1 MLDPEG
7 ESRHG
12 AAMSQLHMSKVAVAC
27 ASLDALAARQ
37 RTRLTDGIVPL
48 VTRFMPK
55 RAGELVGGSLY
66 WIVKHR
72 LIARQL
78 IIGFATA
85 EDGRAI
91 VRLDPLLIRTR
102 AAPKR
107 AHQGWRYLA
116 AADAPA
122 DLDGEPDGLD
132 LLPPALLGKL
142 AGLALV

>member
-1 MLDPEG
+1 
-7 ESRHG
+7 
-12 AAMSQLHMSKVAVAC
+12 MSKVAVAC
-27 ASLDALAARQ
+27 DSLDALAARQ
-37 RTRLTDGIVPL
+37 RTRLTDGVVPL

-72 LIARQL
+72 LIARQT

-142 AGLALV
+142 TGLALV